1 MSQSRRRSGAS
12 VVVRRASRPVYDFRR
27 WLLTKPW
34 FTSTLLPSLPRP
46 LRWTLRRLYFLPLDL
61 IDRLTGNSDDLVPPK
76 SKIFTGSV
84 DDFIDTGTYLVEQ
97 LADLG
102 CLKPSSNV
110 LDVGSGMGRLAV
122 ALLSYRGEQ
131 GSYDGLEI
139 VRDGVDWCNANIASK
154 HPQYRF
160 GFADIYNKEYNPGGH
175 MPAREYEFPYKD
187 DSFDL
192 VVLLSVFTHLLP
204 DDMENYVAEISRVLR
219 PGGHCFA
226 TYSLLD
232 PESKRRMQAGES
244 QRRFTQVG
252 AHWVVDTKVPELA
265 TAYDEAFV
273 RDLFSRYR
281 QSCSVHYG
289 TWSGRSTPPEDPP
302 RFDQDFV
309 LTTMM

>member
-1 MSQSRRRSGAS
+1 M
-12 VVVRRASRPVYDFRR
+12 
-27 WLLTKPW
+27 
-34 FTSTLLPSLPRP
+34 
-46 LRWTLRRLYFLPLDL
+46 LRRLYFLPLDV
-61 IDRLTGNSDDLVPPK
+61 IDRLVGDRDELVPPK

-84 DDFIDTGTYLVEQ
+84 DDFAETGTDLVEH
-97 LADLG
+97 LVDLG
-102 CLKPSSNV
+102 CLGPQSKV

-131 GSYDGLEI
+131 ASYDGLEI
-139 VRDGVDWCNANIASK
+139 VREGVEWCNSNITAK
-154 HPQYRF
+154 HPNYRF
-160 GFADIYNKEYNPGGH
+160 ELADIYNKEYNPTGRV
-175 MPAREYEFPYKD
+175 PAWAYRFPYAD

-192 VVLLSVFTHLLP
+192 VVLVSVFTHMLP
-204 DDMENYVAEISRVLR
+204 DDMEQYISEIGRVLR

-265 TAYDEAFV
+265 TAYEEAFV
-273 RDLFSRYR
+273 RDLFARHA

-289 TWSGRSTPPEDPP
+289 TWSGRPTPPDDPP

-309 LTTMM
+309 LTTLG